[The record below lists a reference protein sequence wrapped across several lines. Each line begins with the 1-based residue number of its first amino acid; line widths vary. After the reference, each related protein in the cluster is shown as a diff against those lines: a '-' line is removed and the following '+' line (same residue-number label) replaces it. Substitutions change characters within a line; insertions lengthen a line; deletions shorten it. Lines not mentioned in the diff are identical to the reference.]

1 MGLIIVF
8 NNYSITVSAVTSVA
22 TQPPSYIIILC
33 KKKTKTTNKQ
43 TFHIPLGPGDALR
56 NFFFL

>member
-33 KKKTKTTNKQ
+33 KKNKDNKQ

>member
-33 KKKTKTTNKQ
+33 KKNKDNKQ
-43 TFHIPLGPGDALR
+43 TFNIPLGPGDALR
-56 NFFFL
+56 NLFL